1 MIDLEKETI
10 SVTEN
15 ILLRDAKISDIDDYL
30 SIPFEKELLKM
41 YGSSLDYR
49 TEKSREKAEI
59 LIEEIKSNP
68 LEWAIDYNGVF
79 IGQVNLTIEK
89 EDNKAR
95 FAIGIFNPNYWGKNI
110 GTSVTKAIIKYGF
123 TSLNLNKIYLRVLDY
138 NVRAISSYKKAGFIE
153 EGRDRNGA
161 LINNQYH
168 TDVYMGILKEEY
180 NDQSTN

>member
-1 MIDLEKETI
+1 MIDLGKEAI

-15 ILLRDAKISDIDDYL
+15 ILLRDAKISDVDDYL
-30 SIPFEKELLKM
+30 GVPFEKELLKM

-68 LEWAIDYNGVF
+68 LEWAIDYNGIF
-79 IGQVNLTIEK
+79 IGQVNLTVEK
-89 EDNKAR
+89 KDNKAR
-95 FAIGIFNPNYWGKNI
+95 FAIGIFNPDYWGKSI
-110 GTSVTKAIIKYGF
+110 GTSVTKEILKYGF
-123 TSLNLNKIYLRVLDY
+123 NTLNLNKIYLRVLDY
-138 NVRAISSYKKAGFIE
+138 NERAINSYKKAGFIE

-168 TDVYMGILKEEY
+168 TDVYMGILKDEY
-180 NDQSTN
+180 KE